1 MKSDERLKIG
11 EIAILLGIT
20 TRTIR
25 YYEEVGL
32 LDRSAQTK
40 MKLRTYSTNEV
51 DMLKFILQ
59 LKSLGLSLGEICEAV
74 KCCPFFIPIDN
85 EFVSDKVIHF
95 DKLIEKIDSKINAIS
110 SLRNDVVMYRRK
122 VTSL

>member
-1 MKSDERLKIG
+1 MKSGDRLKIG
-11 EIAILLGIT
+11 EVAALLGIT

-32 LDRSAQTK
+32 LDRSDQTK
-40 MKLRTYSTNEV
+40 MTLRTYSTKEV

-59 LKSLGLSLGEICEAV
+59 LKNLGLSLGEICEAV

-85 EFVSDKVIHF
+85 KFVPDKIDHF
-95 DKLIEKIDSKINAIS
+95 DKLIEKIDHKINAIS